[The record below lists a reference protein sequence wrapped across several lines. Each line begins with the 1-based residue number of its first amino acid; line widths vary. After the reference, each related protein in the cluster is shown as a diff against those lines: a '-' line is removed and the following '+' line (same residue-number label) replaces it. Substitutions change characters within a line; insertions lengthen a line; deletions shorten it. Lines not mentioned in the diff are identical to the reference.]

1 MVHFSVRL
9 VLLLFST
16 ALMLNFGDRSVQA
29 QSSLP
34 LEAPPDAMPVP
45 NESSPSP
52 STPSDETAT
61 ERPQRRQPRR
71 FIGVGGSIGVDGENI
86 GLSEGGF
93 AVMTRNDL
101 NDRLSIR
108 GLTVFG
114 SSRTD
119 NTIALTVNFPI
130 RSRSGEV
137 KLSPFV
143 GGGALISSKSLFDDV
158 IVRGLVT
165 GGVDLPIS
173 RRLVATT
180 SVNVGFTDTT
190 NVGVGLGVMYGF

>member
-1 MVHFSVRL
+1 MMQFSVRL
-9 VLLLFST
+9 VLIAFST
-16 ALMLNFGDRSVQA
+16 ALMLHFGDRSVHA
-29 QSSLP
+29 QSSP
-34 LEAPPDAMPVP
+34 QIEVPPDATPAP
-45 NESSPSP
+45 NDSVPSP
-52 STPSDETAT
+52 GTPSDETSG
-61 ERPQRRQPRR
+61 EPPQRRQPRR
-71 FIGVGGSIGVDGENI
+71 FVGVGGIIGVDGEDI

-93 AVMTRNDL
+93 TVMTRNDL

-114 SSRTD
+114 SDRTD

-130 RSRSGEV
+130 RSRSGAV

-143 GGGALISSKSLFDDV
+143 GGGALISSTSLFENM

-165 GGVDLPIS
+165 GGIDVPLS
-173 RRLVATT
+173 RRFVATT

-190 NVGVGLGVMYGF
+190 NVGVGLGLMYGF